1 MVTMNDSARVTRRLA
16 AVALILLAGCFKLGR
31 PTPPVEQYVLT
42 GSGTSAIQVSN
53 TDSGT
58 LAIGLRRLDLADY
71 LATRM
76 IVVRRGTH
84 QIVVTDFRRWGEDP
98 GDGINRSLAAHLRAA
113 PPVRSVDVA
122 PWAVRSRHDYLVQV
136 RVARFEGVA
145 DSAATEGG
153 VHVLAAWDIL
163 LPADGTV
170 LVRGSTDFREG
181 RWNVGDFTGL
191 VTLLDA
197 ALVRV
202 ALDIGQCL
210 SRVVATTAPTP
221 AVCAP

>member
-31 PTPPVEQYVLT
+31 PTPPVEQYVLS
-42 GSGTSAIQVSN
+42 GSGTAASPVSS
-53 TDSGT
+53 TDPGT

-71 LATRM
+71 LATRL

-98 GDGINRSLAAHLRAA
+98 GDGINRSLAAHLRGA
-113 PPVRSVDVA
+113 PPVKSVDVA
-122 PWAVRSRHDYLVQV
+122 PWAVRSQHDYLVQV
-136 RVARFEGVA
+136 HVSRFEGVA

-181 RWNVGDFTGL
+181 RWNVGDFTAL

-197 ALVRV
+197 ALARV
-202 ALDIGQCL
+202 ALDIARCL
-210 SRVVATTAPTP
+210 SRVAATAAPTP